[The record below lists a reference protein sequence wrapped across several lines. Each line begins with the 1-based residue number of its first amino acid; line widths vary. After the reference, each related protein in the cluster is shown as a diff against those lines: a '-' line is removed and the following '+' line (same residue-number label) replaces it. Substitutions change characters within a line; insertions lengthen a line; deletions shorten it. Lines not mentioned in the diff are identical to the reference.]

1 VFKRLYKSSARE
13 KGTIRYFREKL
24 NRRNVTLD
32 VKHFED
38 CEQLFMS
45 MGKCFVVEAL
55 LEFFQMT
62 DTNQKPSQNA
72 PSSLDEEQKD
82 VYIITTVERFLDEYV
97 FSATNDGDDACM
109 RDGVLSY
116 SVNLMASFLLLADL
130 KDAVKSGNGEY
141 LAVLRKQLL
150 VHFFSTPGYNEFAI
164 EMLINILQCQVLLT
178 EAEAHQCKWAATV
191 NWNGGSGKN
200 IEIDLFQENQNSEM
214 KKLIKSMGANK
225 SEQAISRAS
234 KACGGVKKIVESYE
248 EHVNIHRKSS
258 SHSHKSALNDE
269 TVILG
274 DLRDLRP
281 FKNVIGREFE
291 SFQDISANPTKKFD
305 SDKFQTWI
313 KRHTKN
319 ILLHYPVF
327 DNDDED
333 DSEDDN
339 EDVFDDI
346 EQ

>member
-1 VFKRLYKSSARE
+1 MFKRLYKSSARE

-97 FSATNDGDDACM
+97 FSATNDGD
-109 RDGVLSY
+109 
-116 SVNLMASFLLLADL
+116 
-130 KDAVKSGNGEY
+130 
-141 LAVLRKQLL
+141 VLRKQLL

-258 SHSHKSALNDE
+258 SRSHKSALNDE